1 MKTKIVLIAK
11 KPSEP
16 SESSVKFVVFNKQTI
31 LLVILRY
38 MINNKKLI
46 TIKLKKNYIYFYI
59 W

>member
-16 SESSVKFVVFNKQTI
+16 SESSVKFVIFNKQTI

>member
-16 SESSVKFVVFNKQTI
+16 SEPSESSVKFVIFNKQTI

-46 TIKLKKNYIYFYI
+46 TIMLKKNYN
-59 W
+59 